1 MDKRQ
6 LVATAARRTSLS
18 RSQMREAVDVIFEAI
33 ADALA
38 CGDTVA
44 LSDFGRF
51 SVQDYPGR
59 ELSRFGGQ
67 GHYKVDSRPIPVFKS
82 SQALRRRLR
91 GDA

>member
-1 MDKRQ
+1 
-6 LVATAARRTSLS
+6 
-18 RSQMREAVDVIFEAI
+18 MRVAVDAIFEAI

-44 LSDFGRF
+44 LSGFGRF
-51 SVQDYPGR
+51 SAQDYPGR

-67 GHYKVDSRPIPVFKS
+67 GHYRVDGRPIPVFKS

-91 GDA
+91 GEE

>member
-18 RSQMREAVDVIFEAI
+18 RSQMREAVDAIFEVI

-82 SQALRRRLR
+82 SQTLRRRLR